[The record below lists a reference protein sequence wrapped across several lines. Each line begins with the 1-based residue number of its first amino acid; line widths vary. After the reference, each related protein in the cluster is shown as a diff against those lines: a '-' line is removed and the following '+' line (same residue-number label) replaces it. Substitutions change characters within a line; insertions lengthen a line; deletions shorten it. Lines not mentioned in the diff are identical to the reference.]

1 MPQNELLVR
10 RSRALSE
17 ARRDREMLLWIARFR
32 FVTAEVLADRFDVS
46 HQRVNA
52 RLRRLE
58 RAGLVV
64 LHRDEPTQPRAV
76 YVSGRG
82 ARRLGLR
89 VRRAPRPD
97 AHREHERALAAVV
110 ARLERLDPSL
120 RVLTERDA
128 RAREADS
135 GDRHSADV
143 RQASGELRRRLPD
156 LVIEHPTAGRVAVEV
171 EFAAKHTERL
181 RRIVAG
187 YINARWFAQVRIL
200 VGEPAVERR
209 IAALA
214 AGAQPPPALT
224 ALLDGRTPDVL
235 VEPWY
240 GPHAAAG
247 ALRAAASLGAS

>member
-1 MPQNELLVR
+1 M
-10 RSRALSE
+10 
-17 ARRDREMLLWIARFR
+17 WIARFR
-32 FVTAEVLADRFDVS
+32 FVTAEVLADRFEVS

-82 ARRLGLR
+82 ARRVGLR

-97 AHREHERALAAVV
+97 AHREHEWALAALV
-110 ARLERLDPSL
+110 ARLERLDASL

-143 RQASGELRRRLPD
+143 RPAGGELQRRWPD
-156 LVIEHPTAGRVAVEV
+156 LIVEHPTAGRVAVEV

-187 YINARWFAQVRIL
+187 YLNARWFAQVRVL
-200 VGEPAVERR
+200 VREPAVERR

-214 AGAQPPPALT
+214 ATARPSPALM
-224 ALLDGRTPDVL
+224 ALLDGRTPEFV
-235 VEPWY
+235 VEPWS
-240 GPHAAAG
+240 GPQAAAV
-247 ALRAAASLGAS
+247 ALGRSRRPRASCKRRAGC